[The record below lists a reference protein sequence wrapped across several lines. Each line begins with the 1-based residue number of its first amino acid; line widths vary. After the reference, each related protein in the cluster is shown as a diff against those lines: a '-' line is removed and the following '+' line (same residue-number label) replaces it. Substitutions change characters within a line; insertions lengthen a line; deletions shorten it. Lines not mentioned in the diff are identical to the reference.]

1 MTPPPDYDTVYRIL
15 TEVSVWNTLSL
26 NPAPDSLSCVSW
38 WADIHVYILLFF
50 QREKDLELAARIG
63 RSLLQRNELLEAELG
78 SQLDNRQQLEQQ
90 VRGRSQGEEPSR
102 AIIISQMPFPSLSLC
117 SSWLSCAM
125 HWGRKRDCYDCMP
138 RTLTRPI
145 TKGRGKGRGRRE
157 TGYVP

>member
-90 VRGRSQGEEPSR
+90 VRGRSQG
-102 AIIISQMPFPSLSLC
+102 
-117 SSWLSCAM
+117 
-125 HWGRKRDCYDCMP
+125 
-138 RTLTRPI
+138 
-145 TKGRGKGRGRRE
+145 RG
-157 TGYVP
+157 